1 MTTLLA
7 LDVGNSSVKHALFA
21 DGRCVAHGRL
31 PLDLDPLRLPFAD
44 LAAAVSVNP
53 QALAR
58 LRRARPVLVV
68 GEDVPVPLAV
78 EYDPPGAC
86 GLDRVAGAAGALHLV
101 PAARGVLLLDAGTCL
116 TATVAIRGR
125 GVIGGAI
132 LPGPE
137 LMARAL
143 AEGTAALPLVD
154 PLPREE
160 GIGRSTAASIRVG
173 IQAAMAGAA
182 RELIRRSREA
192 APVPLV
198 TVAAGTGAHWLREAV
213 PGIEHVHEDAV
224 LWGVFLAASGRK
236 GGGTGE
242 GFL

>member
-7 LDVGNSSVKHALFA
+7 LDVGNGSLKHGLFA
-21 DGRCVAHGRL
+21 DARLIAQGRL
-31 PLDLDPLRLPFAD
+31 PLDFDPARLPAAD

-53 QALAR
+53 RALAR
-58 LRRARPVLVV
+58 LRRARPLLVV
-68 GEDVPVPLAV
+68 GEDLPLPLAV

-86 GLDRVAGAAGALHLV
+86 GLDRVAGAAGALLLV
-101 PAARGVLLLDAGTCL
+101 PEAPGILLLDAGTCL

-154 PLPREE
+154 PFPREE

-173 IQAAMAGAA
+173 IQAAVAGAA

-192 APVPLV
+192 APVPLA
-198 TVAAGTGAHWLREAV
+198 TVVAGTGARGLKEAV
-213 PGIEHVHEDAV
+213 EEIEHVHENAV
-224 LWGVFLAASGRK
+224 LWGIWLAWRK
-236 GGGTGE
+236 GGGMGE
-242 GFL
+242 GLL